1 MTLKDVWDVIKS
13 ATSASLTDRVPRMG
27 AALAFYT
34 AFSLS
39 PLLVIVVAVA
49 GLIFGPD
56 AARGQI
62 AEQVSGMVGE
72 QGGKFVQDI
81 LANASNEP
89 GSGVGA
95 MLISFA
101 LLLFTASGVFVELQ
115 DALNNVWGVAPKPN
129 RGLWGI
135 VRDRLLSFGMV
146 LVVGFLLLVS
156 LVVSAGL
163 SALSRLAGLGDVGLT
178 AGTVNFVVSCVV
190 VTVLFA
196 LIYKVLPDAKIAWSD
211 VWVGAA
217 LTSVLF
223 TLGKALIGLYLGRA
237 TIGSAYGAAGSLAV
251 LLLWVYYSGQIL
263 LFGAELTRAYA
274 DRFGR
279 RIRPAENAVAVT
291 QEARQRQGTELVP
304 DPAPSTV
311 H

>member
-1 MTLKDVWDVIKS
+1 MRLQDVWDVIKS
-13 ATSASLTDRVPRMG
+13 AGSASLTDWVPRMG

-39 PLLVIVVAVA
+39 PLLIIVVAVA

-56 AARGQI
+56 AARGQL

-81 LANASNEP
+81 LANANEP
-89 GSGVGA
+89 ASGIGA
-95 MLISFA
+95 MLFSFA

-115 DALNNVWGVAPKPN
+115 DALNNIWGVAPKPD

-135 VRDRLLSFGMV
+135 VHDRLLSFGMV

-163 SALSRLAGLGDVGLT
+163 SALSKLAGLGDVGLT
-178 AGTVNFVVSCVV
+178 AGTVNFVVSCAV

-196 LIYKVLPDAKIAWSD
+196 FFYKVLPDAKIAWSD

-217 LTSVLF
+217 VTSVLF
-223 TLGKALIGLYLGRA
+223 TVGKALIGLYLGRA

-291 QEARQRQGTELVP
+291 AEARQRQGTELVP
-304 DPAPSTV
+304 DPAASGV
-311 H
+311 R